1 MAASPGFGSKYVGTV
16 ETKIGAGYTI
26 RLENEEKNLYR
37 DGIKCEQYTR
47 PEGVLSAIGQA
58 RGGFTTTRI
67 GETIS
72 ENYGLHMSPD
82 RSFQLYKREP

>member
-1 MAASPGFGSKYVGTV
+1 MSVPQRSRLARAFIIK
-16 ETKIGAGYTI
+16 
-26 RLENEEKNLYR
+26 LENGKKNLYK
-37 DGIKCEQYTR
+37 DSVKCEQHTC
-47 PEGVLSAIGQA
+47 PEDVIFAIGQA

-82 RSFQLYKREP
+82 KSFQFYIRVFHESGSEENV